1 MEPITLAVLS
11 SVVLTEGVR
20 FLYEQAG
27 ELLQRR
33 RDRDGADDAE
43 GVGAGDPVTL
53 DVTGPGLFPATVEPV
68 RADTEV
74 VQRFRAD
81 LTAFWQVLAPY
92 ANGIT
97 DIDPEDRTLLETADA
112 VRNILEAV
120 YGRRLTFAGET
131 RTERE
136 LAVSGRVRAEEIAG
150 DVAGVRARGVNSG
163 RVEGSVVAGTVA
175 RGGTVSGVEIQ
186 GDIG

>member
-43 GVGAGDPVTL
+43 GAGDPVTL
-53 DVTGPGLFPATVEPV
+53 DVTDPGLFPATVEPAC
-68 RADTEV
+68 ADTEA